1 VGGGV
6 RHASAGVVWVIGRT
20 QLQSRGGRELQATAP
35 RWEHVRSTTTASD
48 AVMASSMAVLHLA
61 AEPRSHMAVT
71 LHAGTVPRYPAR
83 CLRASPEHP
92 TPTLRGEHA
101 ISLISWQAQPRCQ
114 PSSKQRIASVLFF
127 FRIWA
132 APFTRT
138 SAAHDSPPAP
148 ARPPA
153 RRRRRRLHI
162 QIVVRGRL
170 ALARARP
177 RRALR
182 PNTTTALAWPSPELC
197 HAP

>member
-1 VGGGV
+1 V

-114 PSSKQRIASVLFF
+114 PSSKQRIAWVLFF
-127 FRIWA
+127 FEYGLHPSRG
-132 APFTRT
+132 PPPRTTRRL
-138 SAAHDSPPAP
+138 PQP
-148 ARPPA
+148 ARLLAVAVAGCISRSWCGEDSRWPA
-153 RRRRRRLHI
+153 RVL
-162 QIVVRGRL
+162 G
-170 ALARARP
+170 
-177 RRALR
+177 
-182 PNTTTALAWPSPELC
+182 ELC
-197 HAP
+197 GQTPPQH